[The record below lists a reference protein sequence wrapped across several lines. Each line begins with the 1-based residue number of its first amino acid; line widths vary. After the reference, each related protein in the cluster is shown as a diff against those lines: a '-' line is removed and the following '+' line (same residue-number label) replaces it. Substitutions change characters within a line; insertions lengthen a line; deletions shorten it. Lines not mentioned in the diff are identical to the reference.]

1 MKTTPTTRAL
11 MLMTASATFFGL
23 MAFSAKLASARLS
36 GPQVAMI
43 RFAIGLL
50 PPLLVPRYR
59 RAATHFQ
66 RLDLLFLRGFFGGIA
81 VLFYFIAIAHINVG
95 VATLLNY
102 TAPIFS
108 GAFSMLFI
116 GEKISPKVLL
126 PMPVALFGVFLVVH
140 AHARPGDLLGMGKWE
155 LFELLSAV
163 SSGAAVT
170 AMRRAR
176 RGENSWSVYTS
187 FCLLGLFTCAPF
199 GIATWR
205 TPTPSEWI
213 ALAATSLFAIG
224 AQLLL
229 TFSLRWVDA
238 MTVGVISQLAVPIAM
253 ILGAALLDEKIPAKA
268 TLGSLLTMAGV
279 VGVVYVTSLSKPALP
294 AIEIVQ
300 ES

>member
-1 MKTTPTTRAL
+1 MSRLCHPERPAAQQGESRDPHRTCDDRHLEAILDSPSPRSGSLAMTLMKTTPTTRAL

-81 VLFYFIAIAHINVG
+81 ALSYFIAIAHINVG

-126 PMPVALFGVFLVVH
+126 PMPLALFGVFLVVH
-140 AHARPGDLLGMGKWE
+140 AHAR
-155 LFELLSAV
+155 
-163 SSGAAVT
+163 
-170 AMRRAR
+170 
-176 RGENSWSVYTS
+176 
-187 FCLLGLFTCAPF
+187 
-199 GIATWR
+199 
-205 TPTPSEWI
+205 
-213 ALAATSLFAIG
+213 
-224 AQLLL
+224 
-229 TFSLRWVDA
+229 
-238 MTVGVISQLAVPIAM
+238 
-253 ILGAALLDEKIPAKA
+253 
-268 TLGSLLTMAGV
+268 
-279 VGVVYVTSLSKPALP
+279 
-294 AIEIVQ
+294 
-300 ES
+300 

>member
-1 MKTTPTTRAL
+1 
-11 MLMTASATFFGL
+11 
-23 MAFSAKLASARLS
+23 
-36 GPQVAMI
+36 
-43 RFAIGLL
+43 
-50 PPLLVPRYR
+50 
-59 RAATHFQ
+59 
-66 RLDLLFLRGFFGGIA
+66 
-81 VLFYFIAIAHINVG
+81 
-95 VATLLNY
+95 
-102 TAPIFS
+102 PIFS

-155 LFELLSAV
+155 LFGLLSAV

-205 TPTPSEWI
+205 NPLPSEWTPL
-213 ALAATSLFAIG
+213 ALTSLFAIG

-238 MTVGVISQLAVPIAM
+238 MTVGVISQIAVPMSM
-253 ILGAALLDEKIPAKA
+253 ILGATLLDETITPLMF
-268 TLGSLLTMAGV
+268 LGTALTISGV
-279 VGVVYVTSLSKPALP
+279 VGVVYITSLAKPA
-294 AIEIVQ
+294 V
-300 ES
+300 